1 MGGCLQVVEM
11 ERKKNSAKK
20 RKGLLVSGAWL
31 LGENER
37 KVGFFDWEMRGREEL
52 LGLVELW
59 RGEESCDLWV
69 L

>member
-1 MGGCLQVVEM
+1 MWVDVCRLWRQ
-11 ERKKNSAKK
+11 KKQCKAEE
-20 RKGLLVSGAWL
+20 GLLVSGAWL